1 MEFKY
6 LSPSFSQNSTKIVD
20 NTESRRNFER
30 LLVRD
35 SGTFIN
41 EENALLYG
49 FAFCVLENSLYKSI
63 TRAKL
68 LSVRKWK
75 QRIFKLIGL
84 PGYYLYVITEPQR
97 KFYQKV
103 ENFGLV
109 LKNAYIRQQSQVFLM
124 LSEYTQNLI
133 KNSIKTGIFVIID
146 KILLRER
153 TGFNKI
159 KRFFSQKKFQK
170 RNLKERIFWAL
181 MVLKN
186 SKSFGIKK
194 TFRKWQKW
202 AHQMICLAKVNIFV
216 QINRYKVIFI
226 QNYEKSLVFKVIRAY
241 MDSQA
246 KKQCNCFLKWKTNAK
261 NLTQKEKIAKEEV
274 EKTKKTKENQEKLNE
289 LENTLLIQKKAIIF
303 NQIESIL
310 YNVGIDTM
318 NGFIHL

>member
-1 MEFKY
+1 M
-6 LSPSFSQNSTKIVD
+6 
-20 NTESRRNFER
+20 
-30 LLVRD
+30 
-35 SGTFIN
+35 
-41 EENALLYG
+41 
-49 FAFCVLENSLYKSI
+49 
-63 TRAKL
+63 
-68 LSVRKWK
+68 
-75 QRIFKLIGL
+75 
-84 PGYYLYVITEPQR
+84 YVITEPQR

-194 TFRKWQKW
+194 TFRKWQK
-202 AHQMICLAKVNIFV
+202 
-216 QINRYKVIFI
+216 
-226 QNYEKSLVFKVIRAY
+226 
-241 MDSQA
+241 
-246 KKQCNCFLKWKTNAK
+246 
-261 NLTQKEKIAKEEV
+261 
-274 EKTKKTKENQEKLNE
+274 
-289 LENTLLIQKKAIIF
+289 
-303 NQIESIL
+303 
-310 YNVGIDTM
+310 
-318 NGFIHL
+318 